1 MADTIDKAENTTD
14 VPTDNARQPLLRSMS
29 SRLLVL
35 TLIFVMV
42 GEVLIYAPSV
52 ARFRKAY
59 LEERVAAA
67 HLATLALEDMGSRN
81 VGAEM
86 RQRLLQ
92 HADAYNIVLRQPTRR
107 LFILGSEKPP
117 AVDKSFDLREPVFFG
132 WIVDAFK
139 VLLQSE
145 NRILRII
152 GSSPK
157 DASVIVEVMI
167 DEQPMRVA
175 MLDFSWRI
183 LGLSIFISLIAG
195 SLVFLSLQW
204 LMVRPMRR
212 ITESI
217 QNFRSNPEDEL
228 ADIQRSNRGDE
239 IGIAEHELRVMQR
252 EVRLAMRQ
260 SRRLAA
266 LGASIAKINHDL
278 RNSLTTAMLVS
289 DRLTGSEDPEVKRL
303 LPKLFNAIDNAVNL
317 CSQTLNFARQGS
329 PLLAPSCFSLRDLVD
344 EVDAAVQSSDL
355 ADHGAH
361 WVNSVDREILVE
373 ADREQL
379 FRVLNNIGRNAVQ
392 AGAKLITVAVS
403 PKPQNAVCIKVQDD
417 GPGLP
422 AKARDNLFTPFAG
435 STKKDGSGLG
445 LVIARDVMR
454 AHGGDLN
461 VLRTNKEG
469 TIFGIELPEKVK
481 EGASLWY

>member
-1 MADTIDKAENTTD
+1 MAEKPDISLDID
-14 VPTDNARQPLLRSMS
+14 RQPILRSMS
-29 SRLLVL
+29 ARLLVL

-42 GEVLIYAPSV
+42 GEILIYAPSV
-52 ARFRKAY
+52 ARFRKDY
-59 LEERVAAA
+59 LAERIAAA
-67 HLATLALEDMGSRN
+67 HLATLALEDTGARN
-81 VGAEM
+81 VSPAM

-92 HADAYNIVLRQPTRR
+92 HSETYNIVLKLPTRR
-107 LFILGSEKPP
+107 LFILGTEKLP
-117 AVDKSFDLREPVFFG
+117 VIDKTFDLREPVFFG
-132 WIVDAFK
+132 WIVDAFE
-139 VLLQSE
+139 VLLQTE
-145 NRILRII
+145 KRILRIV
-152 GSSPK
+152 GPSPK
-157 DASVIVEVMI
+157 DAAVQIEIFI
-167 DEQPMRVA
+167 DEQPMRRA
-175 MLDFSWRI
+175 MIDFSWRI

-195 SLVFLSLQW
+195 SLVYLSLQW

-212 ITESI
+212 ITKSMET
-217 QNFRSNPEDEL
+217 FRANPENER

-239 IGIAEHELRVMQR
+239 IGIAERELRVMQR

-266 LGASIAKINHDL
+266 LGASIAKVNHDL

-303 LPKLFNAIDNAVNL
+303 LPKLFNAIDKAVNL

-329 PLLAPSCFSLRDLVD
+329 PLLAPSCFSLRDLID
-344 EVDAAVQSSDL
+344 EVDSAVQASDL
-355 ADHGAH
+355 GDHGTH
-361 WVNSVDREILVE
+361 WINSVDREVLVE

-379 FRVLNNIGRNAVQ
+379 FRVINNLGRNAVQ

-403 PKPQNAVCIKVQDD
+403 PKLGNAVCIKVEDD
-417 GPGLP
+417 GPGL
-422 AKARDNLFTPFAG
+422 AEIARDNLFTPFAG
-435 STKKDGSGLG
+435 TTKKDGTGLG

-461 VLRTNKEG
+461 ILRSDENG
-469 TIFGIELPEKVK
+469 TIFGIELPENIK